1 MKGIL
6 EVNFLIITFM
16 NNTISTKLTIEQ
28 ALYLLKQ

>member
-1 MKGIL
+1 MKGI
-6 EVNFLIITFM
+6 LIITFM